1 VTEALVVVLA
11 YLLGSIPFA
20 YLAGRSRGVDLRTV
34 GSGNLGAANVFRTLG
49 RDMGIAVMVAD
60 ILKGVVAVV
69 IARLLTDDPWPAVA
83 AAAAMAGHVFPVW
96 LRFKGGKGVAVAGG
110 AVIALMP
117 LVAVIC
123 FAIWIAV
130 VATTRYTSLA
140 AIVACLAATPLAWA
154 LGYPLSTIVFA
165 AVGTAAVLF
174 LHRGNIRR
182 LLRGEEH
189 RIELGRTRRPPAGIS
204 GAP

>member
-1 VTEALVVVLA
+1 MTEALVVAVA

-20 YLAGRSRGVDLRTV
+20 FLAGRARGVDLRTV

-49 RDMGIAVMVAD
+49 RDMGIAVMAAD

-69 IARLLTDDPWPAVA
+69 IARLLTDDPWPAIA

-117 LVAVIC
+117 LVALIL
-123 FAIWIAV
+123 FGIWIAI

-140 AIVACLAATPLAWA
+140 SITGALAATPLAWA
-154 LGYPLSTIVFA
+154 LGEPLSTIIFA
-165 AVGTAAVLF
+165 AAGAAALLF
-174 LHRGNIRR
+174 LHRSNIRR
-182 LLRGEEH
+182 LLRGEEN
-189 RIELGRTRRPPAGIS
+189 RIELGRARRPPAGIS